1 MGNLFLSVLL
11 FVSSTIAASAGSPV
25 HAASDVGYIRTG
37 YVPTGSAAS
46 LTRTGALAL
55 DVSGV
60 RPMRDTLIDPV
71 GNSARNEEGLAR
83 ANRKAKNSV
92 TMGIVA
98 LSALVAALVFPP
110 LALATIP
117 LGVLAIVKGQEA
129 RKEGA
134 TRANGTVLGIVS
146 LSLMLVV
153 VIFVAAVIAAWA
165 TPWW

>member
-1 MGNLFLSVLL
+1 MGKHFLSVLL
-11 FVSSTIAASAGSPV
+11 FICSTLAASAGSPV
-25 HAASDVGYIRTG
+25 VAVLDAGYLCFGFIATAS
-37 YVPTGSAAS
+37 SAS
-46 LTRTGALAL
+46 L
-55 DVSGV
+55 S
-60 RPMRDTLIDPV
+60 DTDPVAFDGSRVQPFKDTVIDPV
-71 GNSARNEEGLAR
+71 GRSARNEEGLAR

-98 LSALVAALVFPP
+98 LSALVAAIVFPP

-117 LGVLAIVKGQEA
+117 LGILAIVKGQEA

-153 VIFVAAVIAAWA
+153 VIFVAAVIALWA